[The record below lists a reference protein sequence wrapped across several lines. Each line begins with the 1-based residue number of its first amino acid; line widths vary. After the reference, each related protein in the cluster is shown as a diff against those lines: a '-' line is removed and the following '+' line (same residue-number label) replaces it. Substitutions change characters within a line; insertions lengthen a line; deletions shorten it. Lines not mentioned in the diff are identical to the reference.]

1 MSRKEKIKAKID
13 LFKTLIVTTLTA
25 LFGVLSY
32 AVLNYQSFDMI
43 ISVAVAMSVLILMF
57 GLIFL
62 AKSFSKELDNLEKE
76 E

>member
-43 ISVAVAMSVLILMF
+43 ISVSIAVGVLILMF
-57 GLIFL
+57 GLVFL

>member
-25 LFGVLSY
+25 LFGVLGY
-32 AVLNYQSFDMI
+32 TVLNYRSFDVI
-43 ISVAVAMSVLILMF
+43 ISMAVAVGVLILMF
-57 GLIFL
+57 ALVFL

-76 E
+76 K